1 MEIIGPFFIK
11 LRKDGWQA
19 DLSPV
24 GGDPQLQAADAVGG
38 YIRQA
43 VHKFVLFCQDLYS
56 HSVKLLALIGESQL
70 WLPVEQGNTVMLF
83 QTLDM
88 LA

>member
-1 MEIIGPFFIK
+1 M
-11 LRKDGWQA
+11 
-19 DLSPV
+19 
-24 GGDPQLQAADAVGG
+24 
-38 YIRQA
+38 
-43 VHKFVLFCQDLYS
+43 LFCQDLYS
-56 HSVKLLALIGESQL
+56 HGVKLLALIGESQL